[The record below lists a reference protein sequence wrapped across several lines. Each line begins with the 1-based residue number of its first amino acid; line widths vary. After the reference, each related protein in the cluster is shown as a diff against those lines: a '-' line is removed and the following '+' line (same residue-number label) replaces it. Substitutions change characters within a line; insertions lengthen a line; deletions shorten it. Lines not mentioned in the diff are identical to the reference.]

1 MSTVFTPFPSGRGQG
16 RSRCTSLTDLNTM
29 HKEKHMQKLHTFL
42 GSMVVGG
49 LLLTPLHLPAATDDA
64 TSVIVDIQKT

>member
-1 MSTVFTPFPSGRGQG
+1 
-16 RSRCTSLTDLNTM
+16 M